1 MPSFPSSGLRVCVC
15 ALLIWGS
22 AGCDN
27 TARRL
32 DDAVA
37 TASASGRAQAES
49 ELKADFDAGRITFES
64 AMIRAEELL
73 QADDPAA
80 IPFAGAVLDLAV
92 EIEDQFPTGGE
103 FELFWRRIGR
113 LAYSGANAAYQAK
126 RYDDADALVLA
137 GPKRWQRES
146 YWIAY
151 PNHDILVAL
160 SLAHRGDARAGINR
174 LQSRVPQSD
183 EFGPAIESLKEI
195 DRRQLRDRLRQ
206 RVEAEDSGG

>member
-1 MPSFPSSGLRVCVC
+1 MSL
-15 ALLIWGS
+15 LLIWGGV
-22 AGCDN
+22 GCDN

-32 DDAVA
+32 DAAVA
-37 TASASGRAQAES
+37 LAGSAGRAKAETA
-49 ELKADFDAGRITFES
+49 LKADFDAGRITFES

-73 QADDPAA
+73 EADDPAA

-92 EIEDQFPTGGE
+92 EIEDQLPSGQE

-113 LAYSGANAAYQAK
+113 LAYHGAYAAYQAR

-146 YWIAY
+146 YWLAY

-160 SLAHRGDARAGINR
+160 SQAHRGDARAGIRR
-174 LQSRVPQSD
+174 LEGRSVQAD
-183 EFGPAIESLKEI
+183 EFGPAIESLVEI
-195 DRRQLRDRLRQ
+195 DRRQLRERLRR
-206 RVEAEDSGG
+206 RVEAEEESGG